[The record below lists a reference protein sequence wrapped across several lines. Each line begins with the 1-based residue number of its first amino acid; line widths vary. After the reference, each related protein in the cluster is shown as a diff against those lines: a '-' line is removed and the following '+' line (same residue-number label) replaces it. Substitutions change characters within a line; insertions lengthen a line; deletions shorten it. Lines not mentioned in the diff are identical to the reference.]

1 MKVFRVVL
9 IVACFSLICALFS
22 GVASALEQNEATV
35 TLIWSN
41 TAPYQGS
48 VATVRVSFKSDY
60 AEVLTVYY
68 VGLHFDWMDSDTF
81 VGPDLSDN
89 PVIIS
94 GYGSY
99 TFDPIS
105 VLIPENASVGTH
117 SYFVGI
123 DGLEGDSTGFSWDS
137 PTQTLQIQTYEVEIY
152 NTLRANVASNITEAA
167 NRTYQSSEAQSLF
180 EQAESAYAQA
190 LSLANEENWGDAIAA
205 LQSAYTYLD
214 QANMEEQN
222 YVEAESQQ
230 NQLLIIVGVVAVVAV
245 VAVLTI
251 ILLFRRKKKET
262 APVNQ
267 PT

>member
-1 MKVFRVVL
+1 MKLFRIVL
-9 IVACFSLICALFS
+9 VVACFSITCALFS
-22 GVASALEQNEATV
+22 GVVSALEQNDASV

-41 TAPYQGS
+41 PTPYQGS
-48 VATVRVSFKSDY
+48 NAIVRVSFKSNY
-60 AEVLTVYY
+60 AEALTVYY

-89 PVIIS
+89 PVIIP

-105 VLIPENASVGTH
+105 LLIPENVSVGTH

-123 DGLEGDSTGFSWDS
+123 DGLEGATGFSWDS
-137 PTQTLQIQTYEVEIY
+137 QTQTLEIQSYKVEIY
-152 NTLRANVASNITEAA
+152 DTLRAKVASNITEAA
-167 NRTYQSSEAQSLF
+167 NRTYQSSEAQSLLG
-180 EQAESAYAQA
+180 QAENAYAQA
-190 LSLANEENWGDAIAA
+190 LSLANEDDWEDAIAA
-205 LQSAYTYLD
+205 LQSAYSYID

-230 NQLLIIVGVVAVVAV
+230 NQLLLIVGVAVVAV
-245 VAVLTI
+245 VAVLII
-251 ILLFRRKKKET
+251 ILLVRRKRKET